1 MWSALLTLFSSFVSI
16 IWFDKTQI
24 LESLTKKYRGNTI
37 HNVTDAVVAYMM
49 VLLYGSSF
57 LNYSNIYSNFI

>member
-24 LESLTKKYRGNTI
+24 LESLTKKYHGNTI
-37 HNVTDAVVAYMM
+37 HNGTDAVVAYMM
-49 VLLYGSSF
+49 VLLYGPHF
-57 LNYSNIYSNFI
+57 

>member
-24 LESLTKKYRGNTI
+24 LESLTKKYHGNTI
-37 HNVTDAVVAYMM
+37 HNGTDAVVAYMM
-49 VLLYGSSF
+49 SYCMGPHVLIIATSIL
-57 LNYSNIYSNFI
+57 I